1 MLEKKDIVK
10 TLSKCGGIS
19 KTDASY
25 YIDTIFEYLRDSLLQ
40 EKSIKLKG
48 FGSFVVRRYDHTK
61 YNTLLKGGKGNSAMG
76 VYNISKPIH
85 RIIFKP
91 AYSIKNKFK
100 VKPHIAT
107 GQGESV

>member
-25 YIDTIFEYLRDSLLQ
+25 YIDIIFEYLRDSLLQ

-48 FGSFVVRRYDHTK
+48 FGSFVVKRYDPAK
-61 YNTLLKGGKGNSAMG
+61 YNTLLKGGKGTSTIG
-76 VYNISKPIH
+76 IYNASKPIH

-91 AYSIKNKFK
+91 AIRSIKNKFK
-100 VKPHIAT
+100 SCKNL
-107 GQGESV
+107 EK